1 MQKQAI
7 INEMMALS
15 NKKYNM
21 LIKLK
26 ELSKKQN
33 EAFGEERLDS
43 VENILND
50 KDALISDISEIDE
63 AFIGH
68 SDSLKK
74 LLGISS
80 LTEIENTNVEGRR
93 ELKELIECITNT
105 VEEIIEIE
113 KQGQDIAFNM
123 RNSFSK
129 EIKTLNSGK
138 KMTTAYNNKPL
149 NNPSYFF
156 DKKK

>member
-80 LTEIENTNVEGRR
+80 LTELENTNVEGRR